1 MGKYR
6 SNLQA
11 MRKRAGFKSAREFAE
26 HAGINVKTYTN
37 HEQGDVSMSLLQAWE
52 YADLLNCTLDEL
64 AGRKSPNTQSSI
76 SANERR
82 ILDGYRYA
90 DDGQRFVMLATAKAV
105 IDKANA
111 DADEKKKAV

>member
-37 HEQGDVSMSLLQAWE
+37 HEQGDASMSLLQAWE

-64 AGRKSPNTQSSI
+64 AGRKSPNAQPSI
-76 SANERR
+76 STDEQT
-82 ILDGYRYA
+82 IIDTYRA
-90 DDGQRFVMLATAKAV
+90 AGRLGKRVILATAREVAEDMELDAREKRAV
-105 IDKANA
+105 
-111 DADEKKKAV
+111 